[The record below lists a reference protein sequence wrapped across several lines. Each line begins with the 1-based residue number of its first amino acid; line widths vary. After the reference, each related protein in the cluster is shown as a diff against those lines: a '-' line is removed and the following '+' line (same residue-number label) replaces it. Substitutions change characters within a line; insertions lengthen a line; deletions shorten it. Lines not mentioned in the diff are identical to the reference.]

1 MTISTQDTLLSWG
14 HGGGNG
20 KSQFFSSVSTVIGC
34 QFMSVHFHFG
44 FFMFR
49 MNEEHGKEFHLCLR
63 RGRCQCRAVFD
74 GSEIWIT
81 SQSDLHR
88 FAISYVRSSDVM
100 LPCPSYVVLQ
110 ISFCNKPSPPGRQV
124 LHQCWTRWASQF
136 ASNTASEGK
145 AKKGDEQ
152 VMGDAVMQ
160 Q

>member
-74 GSEIWIT
+74 GSEI
-81 SQSDLHR
+81 
-88 FAISYVRSSDVM
+88 
-100 LPCPSYVVLQ
+100 
-110 ISFCNKPSPPGRQV
+110 
-124 LHQCWTRWASQF
+124 
-136 ASNTASEGK
+136 
-145 AKKGDEQ
+145 
-152 VMGDAVMQ
+152 
-160 Q
+160 